1 MSKKRMPQDNEQLNV
16 FSSKSSDE
24 SIAKKVMLSN
34 EFITTFTQII
44 FQDK

>member
-1 MSKKRMPQDNEQLNV
+1 MSKKRMPQDKEQLNV
-16 FSSKSSDE
+16 FSSKSDE
-24 SIAKKVMLSN
+24 SIAKKVTLSN